1 MRPEQDYFICL
12 LWDYVHQKPSQL
24 PPEKLDWDKL
34 LRIAGEQA
42 LCGIVYY
49 QTRSLE
55 GIPDHAVRKLK
66 EGFLSDV
73 YLSVNTDHAYK
84 EAAALF
90 DQKGIEYLPF
100 KGALL
105 RDYYPHPELRTM
117 GDRDILIHH
126 ADRET
131 SNEVML
137 SLGYQ
142 KYVDNH
148 AVWTYFKK
156 NLMFEIHDVMFYENL
171 ANQVDYRDYFSH
183 IWETASASR
192 KAGVSM
198 ERIPDINMHFIY
210 SMAHTAKHVI
220 NKGMGFRAFLDM
232 VFFVQNAREAD
243 WDLIRTEL
251 EKLRLRAFTENC
263 FSLCEEWFEIQM
275 PFSAEKKDSVWA
287 RQMTEKIFR
296 DGIFGLE
303 NEDNT
308 ASKSAKEIRRSDK
321 AYGLTALRLT
331 LHSLFPPYEDMQLIP
346 WYSWVDG
353 KPWLMPAAWVYRWF
367 YCLKNKR
374 RASRDL
380 LFEPYEKKETIEAR
394 QEYLDRWGL

>member
-1 MRPEQDYFICL
+1 MTFEQQYFIQL
-12 LWDYVHQKPSQL
+12 LRNYVHQENSEEPATRI
-24 PPEKLDWDKL
+24 DWN
-34 LRIAGEQA
+34 RIAAYAIEQNVS
-42 LCGIVYY
+42 GIIYY

-55 GIPDHAVRKLK
+55 RLPDHAVRKLK
-66 EGFLSDV
+66 EGFFSDV
-73 YLSVNTDHAYK
+73 YLSVNTDYAYK
-84 EAAALF
+84 KAASLF
-90 DQKGIEYLPF
+90 DQKRIEYLPF
-100 KGALL
+100 KGALI
-105 RDYYPHPELRTM
+105 RNYYPHPELRTM

-131 SNEVML
+131 SNEAML

-183 IWETASASR
+183 IWETASARSEN
-192 KAGVSM
+192 ASSL
-198 ERIPDINMHFIY
+198 ERIPDINMHFVY

-232 VFFVQNAREAD
+232 VFFAQNAKEAD

-251 EKLRLRAFTENC
+251 EKLSLLDFTENC
-263 FSLCEEWFEIQM
+263 FYLCEEWFEIKM
-275 PFSAEKKDSVWA
+275 PFSTEKKDLAWA

-303 NEDNT
+303 NEDNA
-308 ASKSAKEIRRSDK
+308 ASKSAKEIRRSEK